1 VGADDFG
8 FNHVGLCV
16 RDLDASRRFYE
27 SVLGFSFLRSLDVP
41 DGPTG
46 QLLALPPPLGLSA
59 VYLQRDGFV
68 LELLSYSARGVVIPA
83 RERTMDEVGL
93 THISLSVA
101 RDRLASVLDAVV
113 SHGGSV
119 ADDMVIEGVAVFI
132 RDPDGQLIE
141 LLAR

>member
-1 VGADDFG
+1 MGGDDFG

-16 RDLDASRRFYE
+16 RDLEASRRFYE

-68 LELLSYSARGVVIPA
+68 LELLSYSARGVVVPP

-101 RDRLASVLDAVV
+101 RDRLADVLAAVV

-119 ADDMVIEGVAVFI
+119 AGDMAIEGVAVFV

>member
-1 VGADDFG
+1 VAADDFG

-16 RDLDASRRFYE
+16 RDLDVSRRVYE

-46 QLLALPPPLGLSA
+46 QLLALSPPLGLSA

-68 LELLSYSARGVVIPA
+68 LELLSYSARGVVVPP

-101 RDRLASVLDAVV
+101 RDRLPSVLADVAA
-113 SHGGSV
+113 HGGCV
-119 ADDMVIEGVAVFI
+119 VDHMVIEGVAVFV